1 MQVTKLVW
9 STFLASAV
17 LTADQRLAV
26 LKRAQVWHPTKVA
39 SMDLKA
45 GPQGKGAFAPGET
58 ITCDY
63 VKEQFS
69 GHSPKFACLV
79 DGDDRLKVRY
89 GRENGE
95 AYAMVA
101 ATRLLWALG
110 FGADAVY
117 PVHIV
122 CHGCPRELVG
132 DSEAPRGETRFDI
145 AAVER
150 KFSGRDL
157 EAPSVGA
164 GWAWPEIDR
173 VDEAA
178 GGAPLAQRD
187 ALKLLAVMLQHTDSK
202 AEQQRLVCL
211 DKEKD
216 KDRKKGKYEEKHDAK
231 DATCE
236 APFMMIHDVG
246 QTFGRANLLNRTELG
261 SVNLERWAAA
271 PVWRDAAHCVAN
283 LTPSQSGTLAHP
295 VISEAGR
302 KFLSDLLAQL
312 SDRQIADMFIVA
324 RFGERPL
331 PNGLSGS
338 SIESWMDAF
347 KKKRQEIASATCP

>member
-1 MQVTKLVW
+1 VHVTKLVW
-9 STFLASAV
+9 SLLLAATV

-26 LKRAQVWHPTKVA
+26 LKRAQVWHPTDIA
-39 SMDLKA
+39 SVDMKA
-45 GPQGKGAFAPGET
+45 GPKTKGAFAPGET

-63 VKEQFS
+63 LSDKL
-69 GHSPKFACLV
+69 GGNTPKFACAISA
-79 DGDDRLKVRY
+79 DDHLKVRY
-89 GRENGE
+89 GRDNGE
-95 AYAMVA
+95 VYAMVA

-122 CHGCPRELVG
+122 CHGCPPEVAG
-132 DSEAPRGETRFDI
+132 DGESPRGETRIDI

-150 KFSGRDL
+150 KFPGHDL
-157 EAPSVGA
+157 DAPSVAA
-164 GWAWPEIDR
+164 GWAWPELDR

-216 KDRKKGKYEEKHDAK
+216 KDQKKGKPKEKHDANY
-231 DATCE
+231 AACE

-246 QTFGRANLLNRTELG
+246 LTFGRSNMLNTNALG

-271 PVWRDAAHCVAN
+271 PIWRDAAHCIAN
-283 LTPSQSGTLAHP
+283 LTPSQTGTLAHP

-302 KFLSDLLAQL
+302 KFLSDLLGQL
-312 SDRQIADMFIVA
+312 SDRQITDMFLVA
-324 RFGERPL
+324 RFSERPL
-331 PNGLSGS
+331 PNGVGGS
-338 SIESWMDAF
+338 PIESWVEAF